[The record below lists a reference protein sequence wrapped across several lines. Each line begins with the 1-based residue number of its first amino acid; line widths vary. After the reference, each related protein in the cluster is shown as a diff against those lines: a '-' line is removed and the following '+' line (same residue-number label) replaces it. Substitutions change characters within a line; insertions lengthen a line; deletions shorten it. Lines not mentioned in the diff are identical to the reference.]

1 VKEKKKKKERKII
14 IFPNLAKK
22 KQFSSFQF
30 KAML

>member
-1 VKEKKKKKERKII
+1 VKEKKKKERKKNNN
-14 IFPNLAKK
+14 FPKFGKK